1 MYKDYKGGD
10 DLKRIS
16 ILVAL
21 AIILNLF
28 TSVYSS
34 QLNEVT
40 NFENSSSIT
49 QLNDEEF
56 LILDQLY
63 LIQQEINEMEITEKK
78 IKQEIDNLQ
87 VSIQELEKNIED
99 MTKSYDNNLDIMESV
114 LKSYQKN
121 GALNYLQLILNSK
134 DLPTLL
140 RRINSIREV
149 SRNTSNLL
157 EIIDKERDELLIEK
171 TNLDNNL
178 LVLDNTRKQLEETLA
193 NKLEIKTTLESRLNE
208 LMDEKQKYLTY
219 LDELNNRWIQS
230 KPIFEEVI
238 KQLVK
243 IVETGDLPPDLIETK
258 ISLARIYGIIN
269 EDLLN
274 VELSK
279 KGLST
284 PLTVIFRENE
294 MVLNLRE
301 LQLIIH
307 GSLEQIDD
315 QTLRFNMTK
324 GQYMGLNLEKSSLE
338 ELFDFGYLDLRF
350 STLLG
355 RNKIRSVKIY
365 DGYLELNIL
374 PVLF

>member
-28 TSVYSS
+28 TNVYSS
-34 QLNEVT
+34 QLNEVR

-87 VSIQELEKNIED
+87 VRIQELEKNIED

-178 LVLDNTRKQLEETLA
+178 LVLDNTRK
-193 NKLEIKTTLESRLNE
+193 
-208 LMDEKQKYLTY
+208 
-219 LDELNNRWIQS
+219 
-230 KPIFEEVI
+230 
-238 KQLVK
+238 
-243 IVETGDLPPDLIETK
+243 
-258 ISLARIYGIIN
+258 
-269 EDLLN
+269 
-274 VELSK
+274 
-279 KGLST
+279 
-284 PLTVIFRENE
+284 
-294 MVLNLRE
+294 
-301 LQLIIH
+301 
-307 GSLEQIDD
+307 
-315 QTLRFNMTK
+315 
-324 GQYMGLNLEKSSLE
+324 
-338 ELFDFGYLDLRF
+338 
-350 STLLG
+350 
-355 RNKIRSVKIY
+355 
-365 DGYLELNIL
+365 
-374 PVLF
+374 